1 MGSIPLTATLAQ
13 DQRKAV
19 NMGRSL
25 TDSANH
31 SAITIEAQDRG
42 KEAGYVIYVYNIL
55 EREHFVEQP
64 PLFPHFYIPACKK
77 GEKFSFTMLPAF
89 VMEPY
94 CKPGTTEFYYKN
106 VDGRKCATSLL
117 NPSALPGTDWKSQ
130 QQNWNT
136 GDQFGNNL
144 NA

>member
-1 MGSIPLTATLAQ
+1 
-13 DQRKAV
+13 
-19 NMGRSL
+19 
-25 TDSANH
+25 
-31 SAITIEAQDRG
+31 
-42 KEAGYVIYVYNIL
+42 
-55 EREHFVEQP
+55 
-64 PLFPHFYIPACKK
+64 
-77 GEKFSFTMLPAF
+77 MLPAF

-144 NA
+144 NALGSWWSLTKPDETERLTAEIKIFRERVNQTMNLLVKQGETLSTQGQKGMEQIT